1 MELLIEKNPNFRS
14 PEGHMLFAR
23 AVEACGDDEKALD
36 EYEAVASY
44 YAGAEARLRYG
55 LILERLGNEEA
66 AQAEYKEIV
75 TAADLAPPHYRK
87 AQREWI
93 GEAKKGIKRL
103 AE

>member
-1 MELLIEKNPNFRS
+1 LLIEKNPNFRS

-36 EYEAVASY
+36 EYKAVAGY

-66 AQAEYKEIV
+66 AQAEFEEIV

-93 GEAKKGIKRL
+93 NAAKDGIKRL
-103 AE
+103 AK